1 MIEAPLRGRLFVKP
15 LARAWLTLRHQV
27 LGRRYR
33 RLTLETL
40 DGVPLI
46 ILPEVFNPVLFRTGA
61 FLVRRLPALAPSG
74 VRPAGGPPSCCRALD
89 LGTGSG
95 VGAIFA
101 ARLGY
106 HVVGVDINPEAVRC
120 ARLNVL
126 LNDLE
131 GQVEIRA
138 GDLFGP
144 VAGERFDL
152 VLFNPPFYRGV
163 PSNRLDHAWRAPDV
177 FERFAAGLHDVLAP
191 GGRALVVFSSDGDWP
206 ALQAALR
213 VNHFEPRP
221 VAQTDFGNEVVTVY
235 AASLLS

>member
-1 MIEAPLRGRLFVKP
+1 MLDAPLRGRMFVKP

-33 RLTLETL
+33 RLSLETL
-40 DGVPLI
+40 DGVPLL

-61 FLVRRLPALAPSG
+61 YLVRCLPGLLRAGAAP
-74 VRPAGGPPSCCRALD
+74 GGRALD

-126 LNDLE
+126 LNNLE
-131 GQVEIRA
+131 TLVEIRA

-144 VAGERFDL
+144 VADERFDL

-163 PSNRLDHAWRAPDV
+163 ARDRLDQAWRAADV
-177 FERFAAGLHDVLAP
+177 FERFAAGLSQALAP
-191 GGRALVVFSSDGDWP
+191 GGRALIVFSSDGDWP
-206 ALQAALR
+206 GLAAALR
-213 VNHFEPRP
+213 ANQFEPRP
-221 VAQTDFGNEVVTVY
+221 AAQTDFGNEVITVY
-235 AASLLS
+235 AASLSS